1 MEQITKLLEIV
12 VLAVVQ
18 GIGEFLPISSSGHLI
33 AVNDL
38 FVRLG
43 AEPLEDTL
51 LVSILLHLGTL
62 LAILVVFWKRII
74 SLLSTDRRLI
84 PLLFIGTIPAVLVGF
99 SVQKYAKPLL
109 ESPLLTAC
117 CFIGTALLLLASS
130 RITPGALLSR
140 ELSYK
145 KALLIGLFQ
154 AIAVLPGFSRSGF
167 TIVGALL
174 CKLRRDEAA
183 TFSFLLAIPVI
194 GGGSLLEIVKLFKH
208 ANEQQREPVL
218 FLVIGVLLSFFVG
231 VFTLIWLLKWLQHG
245 KLYWFACWLLLIGP
259 ALLAVSLCCP
269 LKETA
274 DLNPEGAVSRQDPVE
289 QVDNRTELNMLESVE
304 KRNVLESESLRQ
316 NNRDIAESLLGQ
328 QDVDI
333 QKELVIND
341 LANWESEQFGENNR
355 LEKPFPQPLVD
366 IPHDELILLDPQ
378 SPLWVSPDKTQV
390 ILVGDVCLQEGVLEF
405 FACSRQS
412 KEHESIVALDV
423 QPHLIHAALLLIGA
437 EPGQPARFTPEFTP
451 PTGPEIRIL
460 VRWNNEKGNR
470 EECWVQQLILENTPE
485 LYYNA
490 PKGESTEQTSPREM
504 SVSFVFTGSFFR
516 KFDDENGN
524 SREIYMADAT
534 GELFGVSN
542 FPSSILDVP
551 IQSSD
556 SNDSLLFCA
565 NPDRIPPTGTEVTLI
580 LDRVP

>member
-1 MEQITKLLEIV
+1 MEQITKILEII

-51 LVSILLHLGTL
+51 FLSILLHLGSL
-62 LAILVVFWKRII
+62 LAILVVFWKRIL
-74 SLLSTDRRLI
+74 SLLFSDRRLI
-84 PLLFIGTIPAVLVGF
+84 PLLFLGTIPAVLVGF
-99 SVQKYAKPLL
+99 TVQKYAKPLL

-117 CFIGTALLLLASS
+117 CFIGTAFLLLASS
-130 RITPGALLSR
+130 RIKPGPILAR

-154 AIAVLPGFSRSGF
+154 AIAILPGFSRSGF

-174 CKLRRDEAA
+174 YKLRREEAA

-218 FLVIGVLLSFFVG
+218 FLVIGVLLSFIIGIFA
-231 VFTLIWLLKWLQHG
+231 LIWLLKWLQHG
-245 KLYWFACWLLLIGP
+245 KLYWFAFWLFLIGP

-269 LKETA
+269 LKKTT
-274 DLNPEGAVSRQDPVE
+274 DLNPESSVSRQNSVEPVE
-289 QVDNRTELNMLESVE
+289 NETGLNKGEPIEKVDVF
-304 KRNVLESESLRQ
+304 ESESLRQ
-316 NNRDIAESLLGQ
+316 NNRAIAESLLGPN
-328 QDVDI
+328 DVDI
-333 QKELVIND
+333 QQELVIND
-341 LANWESEQFGENNR
+341 LADWESEPFGENNR
-355 LEKPFPQPLVD
+355 SEKPFPRPLVT
-366 IPHDELILLDPQ
+366 IPNEELILLDPQ
-378 SPLWVSPDKTQV
+378 SPLWVSPDRTQV
-390 ILVGDVCLQEGVLEF
+390 ILVGEVCLQEGVLEF
-405 FACSRQS
+405 FACSRHS

-423 QPHLIHAALLLIGA
+423 QPHLIHAALLLIGV
-437 EPGQPARFTPEFTP
+437 EPGEPARFTPEFTP

-460 VRWNNEKGNR
+460 VRWNNEGGNW
-470 EECWVQQLILENTPE
+470 EECLAQQLILENTPE
-485 LYYNA
+485 LYYNDQRSVSME
-490 PKGESTEQTSPREM
+490 PTSPREM
-504 SVSFVFTGSFFR
+504 SVPFVFTGSFFR
-516 KFDDENGN
+516 EYEDEKGD
-524 SREIYMADAT
+524 SRQLYMADAT

-565 NPDRIPPTGTEVTLI
+565 NSARIPPIGTEVTLI
-580 LDRVP
+580 LDRR